1 MKHFDFTF
9 ETKSLTEAGEFEGYA
24 STFGNVDQGGDV
36 VEPGAFIE
44 SVVKAKADG
53 RVIPMLW
60 QHDQREPIGVWKDIA
75 EDAKGLYVKGQL
87 LIGDDPLAKRAHAH
101 LKNKSIGGMS
111 IGYGI
116 PAGGAT
122 PDEKRRGVMRLSKID
137 LREISL
143 VTMPM
148 NIQARIMSVKA
159 TDKQV
164 ETAIS
169 WLKKAIKLHE
179 AHMDGS
185 EPTSDA
191 SQMRMMSMMKKA
203 LAALDDDED
212 AAPMSGMG
220 GKSIITVREFEEH
233 LRDAGFSKSLAAAIA
248 GKAAPHLRGEPDVK
262 ANDAAAFLKG
272 LLPTG

>member
-1 MKHFDFTF
+1 MKHFDFAL
-9 ETKSLTEAGEFEGYA
+9 ETKSVTDAGEFEGYA

-44 SVVKAKADG
+44 SVVKAKSDG

-60 QHDQREPIGVWKDIA
+60 QHDQREPIGAWRDIA
-75 EDAKGLYVKGQL
+75 EDSKGLYVRGQL
-87 LIGDDPLAKRAHAH
+87 LISDDPVAKRAHAH

-148 NIQARIMSVKA
+148 NISARVTSVKA
-159 TDKQV
+159 
-164 ETAIS
+164 I
-169 WLKKAIKLHE
+169 L
-179 AHMDGS
+179 DGGS
-185 EPTSDA
+185 LP
-191 SQMRMMSMMKKA
+191 
-203 LAALDDDED
+203 
-212 AAPMSGMG
+212 
-220 GKSIITVREFEEH
+220 TVREFEDH

-248 GKAAPHLRGEPDVK
+248 GKAAPHLRGDPDVK
-262 ANDAAAFLKG
+262 ASDAAEFLKAMLKAG
-272 LLPTG
+272 